1 MMNKFKILNKCFN
14 TENFNEGQLFFFN
27 IKNLKKEELV
37 FFEVNLF
44 PLLPYSTEI
53 SIINKKKLN

>member
-14 TENFNEGQLFFFN
+14 TENFNEGQLVFFN
-27 IKNLKKEELV
+27 IENLKKEELV